1 MATKTLTAPL
11 AIVKSGG
18 KPIAKMQ
25 NIRIQETIQRGRIQG
40 LGSLNPEEK
49 PPISWDGTLSCAF
62 FFVDLNVSTIP
73 NVLNRKFNTAQEFV
87 DALTLLEE
95 GVQVVIYKKAAR
107 QEGGSIIRDLEEI
120 ATIDDLLIE
129 SDGFDIN
136 EASISSK
143 NQSFSYL
150 TPILLPQ

>member
-1 MATKTLTAPL
+1 MAGKTLTAPL
-11 AIVKSGG
+11 AIIKSGG
-18 KPIAKMQ
+18 KAIGKMQ

-40 LGSLNPEEK
+40 LGELNPSEK
-49 PPISWDGTLSCAF
+49 PPISWDGTLSCSL
-62 FFVDLNVSTIP
+62 FFVDLTVSTIP

-95 GVQVVIYKKAAR
+95 GVQVVIYKKNAR
-107 QEGGSIIRDLEEI
+107 EEGGKIIRELEEI